1 MTRDLMRI
9 AKEREIVNNTIRS
22 FFCKRG
28 YVEVETP
35 IVVRSPGMEPNLV
48 PFETTVVEPDGTRHA
63 AGLITS
69 PEYSMK
75 KLMGL
80 GMQKIFTLTKV
91 FRNVEELGG
100 THNPEFTML
109 EWYQQGA
116 DYVECMNET
125 EVLVKAVI
133 ASLSPQVPPPD
144 RQEGSGV
151 VVAQSF
157 RRVRVRDLFLQHVGL
172 DLDDATIDDLRVSCA
187 HHKIHTDPSDTESDL
202 YYRLFLALVEPHI
215 QGWAG
220 DSELVARDGKPHA
233 TSYKPQAPLFLYDY
247 PKHQAALSRL
257 TADGKYGERFELY
270 INGIELCNAFT
281 ELTDAEEQRRRFI
294 EEGEERRG
302 LGKTVFPLDEE
313 LLRQLPNLKNPSYG
327 NALGVD
333 RLHMIATGAKSIK
346 SPA

>member
-1 MTRDLMRI
+1 MTRDLMKI
-9 AKEREIVNNTIRS
+9 AKGREIVNNTIRS
-22 FFCKRG
+22 FFCGRG
-28 YVEVETP
+28 YTEVETP

-48 PFETTVVEPDGTRHA
+48 PFETTVVEPDGTRHF

-75 KLMGL
+75 KLMGA
-80 GMQKIFTLTKV
+80 GMEKIFTLTKV

-125 EVLVKAVI
+125 EALVKAVV
-133 ASLSPQVPPPD
+133 ASVSDSVPPPD
-144 RQEGSGV
+144 RQEGTGMV
-151 VVAQSF
+151 VSQEF
-157 RRVRVRDLFLQHVGL
+157 RRVRVRDLFLEHVGL
-172 DLDDATIDDLRVSCA
+172 DLDDATMDDLRVSCDD
-187 HHKIHTDPSDTESDL
+187 HKIHTDPSDTESDL

-215 QGWAG
+215 QT
-220 DSELVARDGKPHA
+220 VDGTNLP
-233 TSYKPQAPLFLYDY
+233 PLFLYDY

-257 TADGKYGERFELY
+257 TKDGKYGERFELY
-270 INGIELCNAFT
+270 IDGIELCNAFT
-281 ELTDAEEQRRRFI
+281 ELTDAEEQRRRFV

-302 LGKTVFPLDEE
+302 LGKTVFPLDED
-313 LLRQLPNLKNPSYG
+313 LLRLLPNLKNPSYG

-333 RLHMIATGAKSIK
+333 RLHMIATGAKSIEEVMLF
-346 SPA
+346 PAGGLFRNHE

>member
-1 MTRDLMRI
+1 MRNIQQI
-9 AKEREIVNNTIRS
+9 ALDRQMVNATIRQ
-22 FFCKRG
+22 FFLSRG
-28 YVEVETP
+28 YTEVETP

-48 PFETTVVEPDGTRHA
+48 PFETTVVEPDGTKHF

-125 EVLVKAVI
+125 EALVKAVV
-133 ASLSPQVPPPD
+133 ASVSPRQVPPPH
-144 RQEGSGV
+144 REEGTGV

-157 RRVRVRDLFLQHVGL
+157 RRVRVRDLFLQHVNL
-172 DLDDATIDDLRVSCA
+172 DLDDATTDDLKASCA

-202 YYRLFLALVEPHI
+202 YYRLFLSLVEPHI
-215 QGWAG
+215 Q
-220 DSELVARDGKPHA
+220 S
-233 TSYKPQAPLFLYDY
+233 PQFPISNFQFPPIFLYDY

-257 TADGKYGERFELY
+257 TKDGKYGERFELY

-313 LLRQLPNLKNPSYG
+313 LLRLLPNLKNPSYG

-333 RLHMIATGAKSIK
+333 RLHMIATGAKSIEEVTLF
-346 SPA
+346 PAGGLFRQ

>member
-1 MTRDLMRI
+1 MTRDLMKI

-22 FFCKRG
+22 FFCDRG
-28 YVEVETP
+28 YTEVETP

-48 PFETTVVEPDGTRHA
+48 PFETMVVEPDGTKHF

-75 KLMGL
+75 KLMGA
-80 GMQKIFTLTKV
+80 GMEKIFTLTKV

-125 EVLVKAVI
+125 EALVKAVCPN
-133 ASLSPQVPPPD
+133 LSSAP
-144 RQEGSGV
+144 
-151 VVAQSF
+151 F
-157 RRVRVRDLFLQHVGL
+157 RRVRVRDLFLQHIGL
-172 DLDDATIDDLRVSCA
+172 DLDDATTDDLKASCA
-187 HHKIHTDPSDTESDL
+187 KHKIHTDPSDTESDL

-215 QGWAG
+215 QT
-220 DSELVARDGKPHA
+220 VDGTNLP
-233 TSYKPQAPLFLYDY
+233 PLFLYDY

-270 INGIELCNAFT
+270 IDGIELCNAFT
-281 ELTDAEEQRRRFI
+281 ELTDAEEQRRRFV
-294 EEGEERRG
+294 EEGEERRV

-313 LLRQLPNLKNPSYG
+313 LLRLLPNLKNPSYG

-333 RLHMIATGAKSIK
+333 RLHMIATGAKSIEEVMLF
-346 SPA
+346 PAGGLFKVFGN

>member
-1 MTRDLMRI
+1 MARDLMKI

-22 FFCKRG
+22 FFCGRG
-28 YVEVETP
+28 YTEVETP

-48 PFETTVVEPDGTRHA
+48 PFETTVVEPDGTKHF

-80 GMQKIFTLTKV
+80 GMEKIFTLTKV

-125 EVLVKAVI
+125 EELVKAVCPNLP
-133 ASLSPQVPPPD
+133 SDP
-144 RQEGSGV
+144 
-151 VVAQSF
+151 F
-157 RRVRVRDLFLQHVGL
+157 RRIRVRDLFLQHVGL
-172 DLDDATIDDLRVSCA
+172 DLDDATMDDLRVSCDD
-187 HHKIHTDPSDTESDL
+187 HKIHTDPSDTESDL

-215 QGWAG
+215 QT
-220 DSELVARDGKPHA
+220 VDGTNLP
-233 TSYKPQAPLFLYDY
+233 PLFLYDY

-257 TADGKYGERFELY
+257 TKDGKYGERFELY

-302 LGKTVFPLDEE
+302 LGKTVFPLDED
-313 LLRQLPNLKNPSYG
+313 LLRLLPNLKNPSYG

-333 RLHMIATGAKSIK
+333 RLHMIATGAKTIEDVMLF
-346 SPA
+346 PAGGLFKCLGN

>member
-1 MTRDLMRI
+1 MTRDLMKI

-22 FFCKRG
+22 FFCGRG
-28 YVEVETP
+28 YTEVETP

-48 PFETTVVEPDGTRHA
+48 PFETTVVEPDGTKHF

-75 KLMGL
+75 KLMGA
-80 GMQKIFTLTKV
+80 GMEKIFTLTKV

-125 EVLVKAVI
+125 EALVKAVVT
-133 ASLSPQVPPPD
+133 ACSPLLQKERD
-144 RQEGSGV
+144 RMRSSFGDP
-151 VVAQSF
+151 F
-157 RRVRVRDLFLQHVGL
+157 RRIRVRDLFLQYVGL
-172 DLDDATIDDLRVSCA
+172 DLDDATMDDLRVSCA
-187 HHKIHTDPSDTESDL
+187 QHKIHTDPSDTESDL
-202 YYRLFLALVEPHI
+202 YYRLFLALVESHI
-215 QGWAG
+215 QTA
-220 DSELVARDGKPHA
+220 DGTNLP
-233 TSYKPQAPLFLYDY
+233 PLFLYDY

-257 TADGKYGERFELY
+257 TKDGKYGERFELY
-270 INGIELCNAFT
+270 IDGIELCNAFT

-313 LLRQLPNLKNPSYG
+313 LLRLLPNLKNPSYG

-333 RLHMIATGAKSIK
+333 RLHMIAMGAKSIEEVMLF
-346 SPA
+346 PAGELFKISGI

>member
-1 MTRDLMRI
+1 MTRDLMKI

-22 FFCKRG
+22 FFCGRG
-28 YVEVETP
+28 YTEVETP

-48 PFETTVVEPDGTRHA
+48 PFETTVVEPDGTRHF

-75 KLMGL
+75 KLMGA
-80 GMQKIFTLTKV
+80 GMEKIFTLTKV

-125 EVLVKAVI
+125 EALVKAVVA
-133 ASLSPQVPPPD
+133 ASSPLLQKERDRVRSTFDVP
-144 RQEGSGV
+144 
-151 VVAQSF
+151 F
-157 RRVRVRDLFLQHVGL
+157 RRIRVRDLFLEHVGL
-172 DLDDATIDDLRVSCA
+172 DLDDATMGDLRVSCDN
-187 HHKIHTDPSDTESDL
+187 HKIHTDPSDTESDL

-215 QGWAG
+215 QTA
-220 DSELVARDGKPHA
+220 DGTNLP
-233 TSYKPQAPLFLYDY
+233 PLFLYDY

-313 LLRQLPNLKNPSYG
+313 LLRLLPNLKNPSYG

-333 RLHMIATGAKSIK
+333 RLHMIATGAKTIEEVMLF
-346 SPA
+346 PAGGLFKCLGN